1 MVGLTDLTQ
10 KPFNLDQLL
19 MQIQDENAAA
29 VGTPT
34 SGMLTRP
41 QARPETQ
48 TGDDAVV
55 AILQKLDAG
64 VESSL
69 ASPTTSPRPVARP
82 PIDTAKFMRDAGIET
97 EYVPT
102 SAPETSPRPEARP
115 ADLGAKETAQEP
127 VEDTGV
133 GLMAKGPMS
142 RPLNRDADTNLFT
155 GITSGESSDYNTVF
169 SGSKLQPP
177 KPITEMTV
185 GEVRDW
191 QDRSVAAGSESSA
204 AGRFQIIRGT
214 MDSLIDKGIISK
226 DDVFDEETQRKAYAD
241 LLERRGYN
249 NFRTSMVGAESPEER
264 VKIAQNF
271 QLNLSKE
278 FASIPV
284 PFAIKKGAHGGYPKT
299 DLVAGDSYY
308 KNPKKPNLNKA
319 THRPEDFLNILMGFD

>member
-10 KPFNLDQLL
+10 KPFDLDQLL

-55 AILQKLDAG
+55 AILQRLDAG

-102 SAPETSPRPEARP
+102 STPETSLRPEARP

-127 VEDTGV
+127 VEDSGI
-133 GLMAKGPMS
+133 GLMAKGPVA
-142 RPLNRDADTNLFT
+142 RPLNRDAYNTLFT
-155 GITSGESSDYNTVF
+155 GITSGESSDYDTIY
-169 SGSKLQPP
+169 SESKLNPP
-177 KPITEMTV
+177 KPLTEMTV

-204 AGRFQIIRGT
+204 AGRFQIIRST

-249 NFRTSMVGAESPEER
+249 TFKSAMSEAASPEEK
-264 VKIAQNF
+264 VGIARRF
-271 QLNLSKE
+271 QLNLAKE

-284 PFAIKKGAHGGYPKT
+284 PFAIKKGEHGSYPKT
-299 DLVAGDSYY
+299 DLIAGDSYY

-319 THRPEDFLNILMGFD
+319 SHKPEDFLNILMGFD